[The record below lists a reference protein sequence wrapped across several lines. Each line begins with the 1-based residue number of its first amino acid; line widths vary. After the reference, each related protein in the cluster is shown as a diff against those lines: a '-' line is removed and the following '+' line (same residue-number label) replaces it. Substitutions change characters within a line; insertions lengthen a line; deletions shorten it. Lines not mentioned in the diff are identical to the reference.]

1 MSVTTYR
8 NNITRLQGQI
18 ADLKNKEASE
28 RKKEVDLISKINDL
42 TKRLTTSKSSSTT
55 QSLQR
60 QIDSKLKDQVRIQSK
75 FADYQKQ
82 AANKQKEIDR
92 NQNSLTKAIDQETK
106 KRQNAELN
114 FLRTKESYNRN
125 ELNNIQRLNSELEK
139 QQFIFQ
145 NHPVSVEDI
154 AKDDEEFNMNEL
166 LELHSKIDDVLK
178 RLEKLGLGQEIIFEE
193 IEGLK
198 TKSKKISKKDL
209 KLILIGQLVSFG
221 SGVIDTETASQIFEQ
236 LTDVQLSNLIG

>member
-1 MSVTTYR
+1 MSTNTYR
-8 NNITRLQGQI
+8 SNITRLQGQI
-18 ADLKNKEASE
+18 ADIKKKETAE
-28 RKKEVDLISKINDL
+28 RKKEVDLLSKINNL
-42 TKRLTTSKSSSTT
+42 SRQLTTSKSTSSI

-60 QIDSKLKDQVRIQSK
+60 QLETKSKEQVSIQTK
-75 FADYQKQ
+75 ITDFQKQ
-82 AANKQKEIDR
+82 IANKQKEIDR
-92 NQNSLTKAIDQETK
+92 NQINLSRAVDQETK
-106 KRQNAELN
+106 KRQNDELS

-125 ELNNIQRLNSELEK
+125 ELTNIQRLNSELEK

-145 NHPVSVEDI
+145 NHSVSVEDI
-154 AKDDEEFNMNEL
+154 TKNDEEYSINEL
-166 LELHSKIDDVLK
+166 IDLHSKIDNVLEK
-178 RLEKLGLGQEIIFEE
+178 LEKLGMGQEIIFEE

-198 TKSKKISKKDL
+198 GKSKKISKKDL

>member
-1 MSVTTYR
+1 
-8 NNITRLQGQI
+8 
-18 ADLKNKEASE
+18 
-28 RKKEVDLISKINDL
+28 
-42 TKRLTTSKSSSTT
+42 
-55 QSLQR
+55 
-60 QIDSKLKDQVRIQSK
+60 
-75 FADYQKQ
+75 
-82 AANKQKEIDR
+82 
-92 NQNSLTKAIDQETK
+92 
-106 KRQNAELN
+106 

-145 NHPVSVEDI
+145 DHSVSVEDI

-166 LELHSKIDDVLK
+166 IELHSKIDDVLE

-193 IEGLK
+193 IESLK